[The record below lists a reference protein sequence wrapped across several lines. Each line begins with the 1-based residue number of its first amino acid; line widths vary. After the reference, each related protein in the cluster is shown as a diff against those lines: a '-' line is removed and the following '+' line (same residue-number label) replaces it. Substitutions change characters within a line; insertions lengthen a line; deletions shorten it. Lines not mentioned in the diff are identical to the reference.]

1 MARPCCR
8 AGLAGP
14 SCGADVVGPR
24 SNADVAGPNNGGR
37 AGATPQ
43 GRPWQGHAAVQTWRG
58 QAAVLTRQGHAA
70 GHNDCFSLGAS
81 RVHWPVRQTG
91 AEAFG
96 CSVRRCGQ
104 LVVVS
109 LEPTVRK
116 LLSTSFLKTA
126 LDRPGAAES
135 EGSVLATLMGGSTAT
150 CTEHETHCWAANE
163 QGTTSKPNQGET
175 AMEGVPLSRPRAGT
189 FVMKP
194 TS

>member
-1 MARPCCR
+1 MAKPCCR
-8 AGLAGP
+8 AGLAEPGC
-14 SCGADVVGPR
+14 S
-24 SNADVAGPNNGGR
+24 ADVAGPRSNPDVAGPHCGGR

-58 QAAVLTRQGHAA
+58 QAAELTRQGHAA
-70 GHNDCFSLGAS
+70 GQYDCFSLGAS
-81 RVHWPVRQTG
+81 RVHWSVRQTC

-104 LVVVS
+104 LVAVS

-126 LDRPGAAES
+126 WDRPGAAES
-135 EGSVLATLMGGSTAT
+135 EGSVF
-150 CTEHETHCWAANE
+150 AALR
-163 QGTTSKPNQGET
+163 
-175 AMEGVPLSRPRAGT
+175 GVPQLRAPGTRRTAGLRMSWEQPVSPIKARPPWGVCPSAGPGPEA
-189 FVMKP
+189 FVLKP